1 MTSPREPPIPSPIS
15 LRTEHRSDSY
25 TRSHFLEHTSDD
37 SRPLI
42 GIGDAAGSHT
52 QSHAPAIPLT
62 PVGHTVSA
70 THRQI
75 DEPTSGTS
83 QDNPK
88 LRNSLHSSAKLLGSD
103 ASVKNSD
110 ESNIKTGLSKSQTNV
125 FYASKPAW
133 SSALLAWLTEI
144 IWCFVSIGSVVALVV
159 VLSVFDDEQLPQW
172 PLGLTLNT
180 LVAFLATLAR
190 AAFVIPVSESLSQLK
205 WVWFRRPRM
214 LKDFQDFDAASRGVW
229 GSLLLLK
236 TTRGWSPSFVSALVL
251 VSAILTSTLTQSAVT
266 YPVRMAPNNS
276 PEQATVSRSTYYF
289 YNSAGTHN
297 NLIYRQSVDQHLFEG
312 LSYDYAKTY
321 PLNKARCPTS
331 DCKWQTYS
339 SLSVCARYWNVTD
352 YLNITSQRV
361 NTAAPIPVFASLKN
375 GPRANLTQPHF
386 GLVSLTGMADTI
398 SALSEPSYNPE
409 LSIYNMTFIYSL
421 RKGTTDI
428 DMLGA
433 MEVEMYFCINSFNLS
448 FTGNIEE
455 RKLIQTTTD
464 FETGNYTLPD
474 GRGPFPLSALRDPL
488 DRETKFPLGPTG
500 VITQSLVNAL
510 NGTYIDLAS
519 EASTLGLA
527 PARYLTALQSQIQ
540 PNVSNAMHVETAIR
554 NVTDNIATSMSNKIA
569 QDSTNV
575 TGQVLAAETFVQVRW
590 PWIAV
595 ISAQIALSAAVLVF
609 TIVQTQLSGV
619 GVVKSSTL
627 PTLVAIDTESKS
639 TLESELVGRNNLGE
653 AEDAKMKS
661 ELAWRLGLTERGW
674 RLKT

>member
-1 MTSPREPPIPSPIS
+1 M
-15 LRTEHRSDSY
+15 
-25 TRSHFLEHTSDD
+25 
-37 SRPLI
+37 
-42 GIGDAAGSHT
+42 AGSRT

-62 PVGHTVSA
+62 PVGHPISP

-75 DEPTSGTS
+75 DEPTPGTE
-83 QDNPK
+83 QDSPK
-88 LRNSLHSSAKLLGSD
+88 LRNSLRSSAKLLESD
-103 ASVKNSD
+103 ASVKTSD
-110 ESNIKTGLSKSQTNV
+110 ESNIKIGLSKSQTNV
-125 FYASKPAW
+125 FYASQPAW
-133 SSALLAWLTEI
+133 SSALLAWLAEI

-159 VLSVFDDEQLPQW
+159 VLNVFDDEQLPQW

-205 WVWFRRPRM
+205 WIWFRHPRM

-236 TTRGWSPSFVSALVL
+236 TTRGWSPSLISAIVL

-266 YPVRMAPNNS
+266 YPVRMAPING
-276 PEQATVSRSTYYF
+276 PAQATVSRSTYYF

-312 LSYDYAKTY
+312 LSYDYAKMY
-321 PLNKARCPTS
+321 PLSQARCPTS
-331 DCKWQTYS
+331 DCEWQTYS
-339 SLSVCARYWNVTD
+339 SLSVCTRYWNVTD
-352 YLNITSQRV
+352 SLNITSQRV

-386 GLVSLTGMADTI
+386 GLVSLTGVENTI

-433 MEVEMYFCINSFNLS
+433 TEVEMYFCVKTFNL
-448 FTGNIEE
+448 
-455 RKLIQTTTD
+455 
-464 FETGNYTLPD
+464 
-474 GRGPFPLSALRDPL
+474 
-488 DRETKFPLGPTG
+488 
-500 VITQSLVNAL
+500 
-510 NGTYIDLAS
+510 
-519 EASTLGLA
+519 
-527 PARYLTALQSQIQ
+527 
-540 PNVSNAMHVETAIR
+540 

-569 QDSTNV
+569 QDLTNV

-590 PWIAV
+590 PWIAF
-595 ISAQIALSAAVLVF
+595 ISAQIGLSAAVLVF

-627 PTLVAIDTESKS
+627 PTLVAIDTESKG
-639 TLESELVGRNNLGE
+639 TLESELVRRSSLGE
-653 AEDAKMKS
+653 VEDAKIKS